1 MKRTIINFI
10 YIGVSVLTLALV
22 SSCTKED
29 TELGMAD
36 GIDSSAWQKSIT
48 LTKSQRDLTSSANVF
63 AFKLFNQV
71 RSQRNT
77 ENLLL
82 SPFSASMA
90 LSMTATGADGETEQ
104 QMRSVLGFGSV
115 TKEEMADYYSQML
128 EGLAK
133 ADPYVDMRI
142 ANSIWIHDMFPVKEE
157 FLKGV
162 EHYFGSI
169 AENRDFDAP
178 ETLKEINAWIEEKTG
193 GTIKDFLDKLSSDTK
208 VALVNALY
216 FEGKWRYAFA
226 GTKKGQF
233 SNVSGRKKRTD
244 MMYATTGEG
253 SYDVTYRAIDGW
265 EMLQLPYGTGAFSMS
280 IILPPEGEDFR
291 GSVLD
296 YDRWT
301 SFYKVARRLYE
312 VNMTI
317 PSFITRDKHDLKD
330 PLKAMGMTLPF
341 SNRDADFSSMAEKAL
356 CIGKVE
362 QKTFIEVNETG
373 TKASAATVVQMWLGA
388 SSPSPDYEPPKPESV
403 NFDAD
408 RPFYYVISE
417 ISTGAVLFVGQVT
430 DL

>member
-1 MKRTIINFI
+1 MKRTIISI
-10 YIGVSVLTLALV
+10 ITIGVSFLMLPLV
-22 SSCTKED
+22 SCTKED
-29 TELGMAD
+29 TELGMAE
-36 GIDSSAWQKSIT
+36 GIDSSVWGKSIY
-48 LTKSQRDLTSSANVF
+48 LTKSQQDLTASANVF

-71 RSQRNT
+71 RSERDGET
-77 ENLLL
+77 LLL

-90 LSMTATGADGETEQ
+90 LGMTATGAEGETER
-104 QMRSVLGFGSV
+104 QMRSILGFGSV
-115 TKEEMADYYSQML
+115 TKGEMAEYYSQML

-133 ADPYVDMRI
+133 ADPYVDMKI
-142 ANSIWIHDMFPVKEE
+142 ANSIWIHGMFPVKEE
-157 FLKGV
+157 FVKGT
-162 EHYFGSI
+162 EQYFGSV

-178 ETLKEINAWIEEKTG
+178 ETLKEINAWIEEMTG
-193 GTIKDFLDKLSSDTK
+193 GTIKDFLDQLSSDTK

-233 SNVSGRKKRTD
+233 RNVSGGKRRTD
-244 MMYATTGEG
+244 MMYATGRE
-253 SYDVTYRAIDGW
+253 VTYRTVDGW

-291 GSVLD
+291 STVLD
-296 YDRWT
+296 FDRWT
-301 SFYKVARRLYE
+301 SFSRAPHGYYE

-317 PSFITRDKHDLKD
+317 PSFITSDKHDLIA

-341 SNRDADFSSMAEKAL
+341 SAKDADFSSMAEKEL
-356 CIGKVE
+356 YIGKVD

-373 TKASAATVVQMWLGA
+373 TKASAATVVQMWDGSA
-388 SSPSPDYEPPKPESV
+388 GPGYEPPVPPEPESV

-417 ISTGAVLFVGQVT
+417 SSTRAVLFIGQVT